1 MSVVIPLMLQNP
13 YFITSITSGISLFG
27 YGVNKYLNTEDKISN
42 IYKETSDYE
51 IADNFINIVNTHIPN
66 PPKLPNNLFKGDTT
80 LKIKIKTRY
89 DNFEHY
95 KKCLRNKRKRQ
106 RQKINKRKNIKNK

>member
-1 MSVVIPLMLQNP
+1 MSVVLPLMLQNS
-13 YFITSITSGISLFG
+13 YLITSITSGVSIFG
-27 YGVNKYLNTEDKISN
+27 YGVNKYLNNQVTNKD
-42 IYKETSDYE
+42 IYRDTSDFE
-51 IADNFINIVNTHIPN
+51 ISDNYINITNGSIPN
-66 PPKLPNNLFKGDTT
+66 PPGIPKKLLKENST

-106 RQKINKRKNIKNK
+106 RQKKNKKEKY